1 MHERKNCFRIA
12 PRRRTVSTPLSWEEL
27 ETAQP
32 LDFTLTNVA
41 ERLAQS
47 GDPWR
52 DALAR
57 KQSLERTLAA
67 SDL

>member
-1 MHERKNCFRIA
+1 M
-12 PRRRTVSTPLSWEEL
+12 PLSWEEL

-32 LDFTLTNVA
+32 LDFTITNVA
-41 ERLAQS
+41 ARLAQS

-57 KQSLERTLAA
+57 KQSLERTLARPGGM
-67 SDL
+67 L